1 MSDTADNPNPD
12 GTTADTDTGDVVES
26 VKELIEEERERVVG
40 SDDDSESTD
49 ASVEG
54 DADES
59 A

>member
-1 MSDTADNPNPD
+1 MSNPD
-12 GTTADTDTGDVVES
+12 PEGTTPDTSSEDVEES

-59 A
+59 S